1 MHQHLD
7 GVLILLSQS
16 HLSWKHWKKALK
28 TFHGTKEE
36 SLGKTEE
43 VVSEQVQMGFHDLA
57 VLMSSRHWCFFDHV
71 NLDVARHDILS
82 CYWCHD
88 IDC

>member
-1 MHQHLD
+1 MIVEMHQYLD

-43 VVSEQVQMGFHDLA
+43 VVSEQVQMGLLLL
-57 VLMSSRHWCFFDHV
+57 VLPWYS
-71 NLDVARHDILS
+71 
-82 CYWCHD
+82 
-88 IDC
+88 